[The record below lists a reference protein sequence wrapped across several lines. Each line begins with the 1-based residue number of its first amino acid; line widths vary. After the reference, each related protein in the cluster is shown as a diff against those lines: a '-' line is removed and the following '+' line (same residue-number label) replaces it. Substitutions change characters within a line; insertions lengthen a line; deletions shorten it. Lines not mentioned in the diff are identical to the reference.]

1 MPALCSLKKK
11 KSNARTLYQKK
22 EKKKTEGNVRTKD
35 SQEPFSLTCF
45 LPR

>member
-11 KSNARTLYQKK
+11 VMLVLFIKK
-22 EKKKTEGNVRTKD
+22 EKEKKEGNVRNKD
-35 SQEPFSLTCF
+35 SQEPFSLTFF